1 VDPNPPD
8 ATDTRT
14 PVILAISGVA
24 FTLVVVV
31 ALIAVVLFAGSEDT
45 GDPNTPKVV
54 LLAANAPVADPFTRS
69 ILVTPVTMSDQATAK
84 ASALLR
90 QIPIRADRGVRLV
103 AGRQPELYGVT
114 GDPHPCDVVT
124 LANQLDAD
132 TSVAQIWGLSLGL
145 TTDQIPHYL
154 NTLTPVVLMDDTW
167 VSTYE
172 LTRGSNAPRQA
183 ILQAGTAVL
192 IDPLGVP
199 RVHCVSGG
207 PLTPPAN
214 GNLTQYR
221 REGEEWTGFST
232 QTVLAV
238 AYGGFDATGD
248 FAVLDV
254 TTGQQ
259 VARTVGGTIDLGG
272 ATVPLPDPAVMN
284 VPLGAR

>member
-8 ATDTRT
+8 AIDSRT
-14 PVILAISGVA
+14 PLILAISGVA

-31 ALIAVVLFAGSEDT
+31 ALIAVVLLATDKDT
-45 GDPNTPKVV
+45 GDLNAPRVF

-69 ILVTPVTMSDQATAK
+69 ILVTPVTMSDQASAK

-90 QIPIRADRGVRLV
+90 QIPIRADRGARLV

-114 GDPHPCDVVT
+114 GERHACDVVT
-124 LANQLDAD
+124 LANQLDSD

-145 TTDQIPHYL
+145 TTGQIPHYL

-214 GNLTQYR
+214 DDLAQYR
-221 REGEEWTGFST
+221 PGGEEWAGFST

-238 AYGGFDATGD
+238 AYGGTVAIGD
-248 FAVLDV
+248 FAVIDV

-259 VARTVGGTIDLGG
+259 LARTVGGTIDLGG